1 MAADG
6 GVTQRKRDAHR
17 PDTYNDRDWPMEG
30 FAQLAVLVV
39 DDHPVQRAA
48 ARQLLHTLGVQQ
60 ILSACD
66 GREALYLLQL
76 CHVDLV
82 LCDIDMPGMNGPEL
96 MEQMHM
102 RGGRV
107 FPRQAP
113 VWAWVSAL
121 DAPIVESHVSLA
133 DAIGLTHTHGV
144 QKPLRPAHV
153 LPLLEAAA
161 ERERGSAP
169 GAAVGLPQFSD
180 EELAALIHETPEQ
193 IEVVFQP
200 QHDLASNQ
208 IAGAEALCR
217 WMHPVHGR
225 VSPAAFVPRLEALG
239 LADGLFFRVL
249 EHCVRVQHALVAHAH
264 PVSIGVNAFAQT
276 LGRAGTVDRIEAI
289 VREARI
295 APAAIAIELT
305 EDSPVPDAAQLT
317 IALNRLRLL
326 GHPLAI
332 DDFGVGIATL
342 KLLADLPFT
351 ILKID
356 RSFTAAVNQTSQR
369 GVICR
374 TMIELARAL
383 HLECIAEGVETDAQR
398 QTLRTLGCA
407 TGQGY
412 LWAAP
417 LSVTAFLAHVQAAA

>member
-1 MAADG
+1 
-6 GVTQRKRDAHR
+6 
-17 PDTYNDRDWPMEG
+17 MEG

-60 ILSACD
+60 ILTACD

-82 LCDIDMPGMNGPEL
+82 LCDIDMPGMNGPQL
-96 MEQMHM
+96 MEQLLL
-102 RGGRV
+102 RGGKV

-113 VWAWVSAL
+113 VWAWVSAM

-133 DAIGLTHTHGV
+133 DAVGLTHTHGV

-153 LPLLEAAA
+153 LPLLDAAA
-161 ERERGSAP
+161 ARERNPAP
-169 GAAVGLPQFSD
+169 AAPLGTPQFSD
-180 EELAALIHETPEQ
+180 DELAALINETPEQ
-193 IEVVFQP
+193 IDVVLQP
-200 QHDLASNQ
+200 QHDLASDQ
-208 IAGAEALCR
+208 IVGAEALCR
-217 WMHPVHGR
+217 WIHPVHGR

-239 LADGLFFRVL
+239 LADGLFFHVL
-249 EHCVRVQHALVAHAH
+249 EHCVRVQHALAAHAH
-264 PVSIGVNAFAQT
+264 PVPIGVNASAQT
-276 LGRAGTVDRIEAI
+276 LSRPGTIERVESI

-295 APAAIAIELT
+295 APASISLELT
-305 EDSPVPDAAQLT
+305 EDSPVPDATQLI

-374 TMIELARAL
+374 TMIELARTL
-383 HLECIAEGVETDAQR
+383 HLECIAEGVETNAQR

-417 LSVTAFLAHVQAAA
+417 LSTTAFLAHVQAAA

>member
-1 MAADG
+1 
-6 GVTQRKRDAHR
+6 
-17 PDTYNDRDWPMEG
+17 MEG

-60 ILSACD
+60 ILTACD
-66 GREALYLLQL
+66 GREALYLLEL

-96 MEQMHM
+96 MEQM
-102 RGGRV
+102 RLREGRV

-113 VWAWVSAL
+113 VWAWVSAM

-133 DAIGLTHTHGV
+133 DAVGLAQTHGV
-144 QKPLRPAHV
+144 HKPLRPAHV

-161 ERERGSAP
+161 ARERDPAP
-169 GAAVGLPQFSD
+169 PAPAAVPRFSD
-180 EELAALIHETPEQ
+180 EELAALIDETPEQ
-193 IEVVFQP
+193 IELVLQP

-208 IAGAEALCR
+208 IVGAEALCR
-217 WMHPVHGR
+217 WIHPTHGR

-239 LADGLFFRVL
+239 LADGLFFHML
-249 EHCVRVQHALVAHAH
+249 EQCVRVQQALAAQAHG
-264 PVSIGVNAFAQT
+264 VSIGVNASAAT
-276 LGRAGTVDRIEAI
+276 LSRAGTVDRIEAT
-289 VREARI
+289 VRDACI
-295 APAAIAIELT
+295 APGAIAIELT
-305 EDSPVPDAAQLT
+305 EDSLVPDATQLT
-317 IALNRLRLL
+317 IALNRLRLM

-342 KLLADLPFT
+342 KLLADLPFN

-356 RSFTAAVNQTSQR
+356 RSFTAAVDQSSQR

-374 TMIELARAL
+374 TMIELARTL
-383 HLECIAEGVETDAQR
+383 QLECIAEGVETEAQR
-398 QTLRTLGCA
+398 QTLRALGCA

-417 LSVTAFLAHVQAAA
+417 LSVTAFLAHVQAAG

>member
-1 MAADG
+1 MRLAADI
-6 GVTQRKRDAHR
+6 
-17 PDTYNDRDWPMEG
+17 YNNKDWPMEG

-60 ILSACD
+60 ILTACD

-96 MEQMHM
+96 MEQLHL

-113 VWAWVSAL
+113 VWAWVSAM
-121 DAPIVESHVSLA
+121 DAPIVESHVGLA

-153 LPLLEAAA
+153 LPLLEEAAA
-161 ERERGSAP
+161 RERDRTP
-169 GAAVGLPQFSD
+169 AATAGLPQFSD
-180 EELAALIHETPEQ
+180 EELAALIHETPDQ

-239 LADGLFFRVL
+239 LADGLFFHVL
-249 EHCVRVQHALVAHAH
+249 EHCVRVQHALAAHAY
-264 PVSIGVNAFAQT
+264 PVSIGVNASAQT

-295 APAAIAIELT
+295 APSAITIELT
-305 EDSPVPDAAQLT
+305 EDSPVSDAAQLA

-356 RSFTAAVNQTSQR
+356 RSFTAAVDQTSQR

-374 TMIELARAL
+374 TMIELARTL

-398 QTLRTLGCA
+398 QTLRALGCA

>member
-1 MAADG
+1 
-6 GVTQRKRDAHR
+6 
-17 PDTYNDRDWPMEG
+17 MEG

-96 MEQMHM
+96 MEQMHL

-107 FPRQAP
+107 FARHAP

-121 DAPIVESHVSLA
+121 DAQIVESHVSLA

-153 LPLLEAAA
+153 LPLLEEAAA
-161 ERERGSAP
+161 RERGRAP
-169 GAAVGLPQFSD
+169 AAATGLPQFSD
-180 EELAALIHETPEQ
+180 DELAALIHETPEQ

-239 LADGLFFRVL
+239 LADGLFFHVL
-249 EHCVRVQHALVAHAH
+249 GHCVRVQHALVAHAH
-264 PVSIGVNAFAQT
+264 SVSIGVNASAQT

-305 EDSPVPDAAQLT
+305 EDSPVPDVAQLT

-326 GHPLAI
+326 GHPLSI

-398 QTLRTLGCA
+398 QTLRALGCA

>member
-17 PDTYNDRDWPMEG
+17 PDTYNHRDWPMEG

-48 ARQLLHTLGVQQ
+48 ARQMLHTLGVQK

-66 GREALYLLQL
+66 GLEALYLLQL

-82 LCDIDMPGMNGPEL
+82 LCDIDMPGMNGPQL
-96 MEQMHM
+96 MEQMHL
-102 RGGRV
+102 RGGRI

-133 DAIGLTHTHGV
+133 DAIGLTHTHGM

-153 LPLLEAAA
+153 LPLLEEAAA
-161 ERERGSAP
+161 RERGRAP
-169 GAAVGLPQFSD
+169 AAAAGLPQFSD
-180 EELAALIHETPEQ
+180 DELAALIHETPEQ

-239 LADGLFFRVL
+239 LADGLFFHVL
-249 EHCVRVQHALVAHAH
+249 EHCVRVQHALVAHAY
-264 PVSIGVNAFAQT
+264 PVSIGVNASAQT

-356 RSFTAAVNQTSQR
+356 RSFTAAVDQTSQR

-398 QTLRTLGCA
+398 QTLRALGCA

>member
-1 MAADG
+1 
-6 GVTQRKRDAHR
+6 
-17 PDTYNDRDWPMEG
+17 MEG

-60 ILSACD
+60 ILTACD

-96 MEQMHM
+96 MEQLRL
-102 RGGRV
+102 RGGNV
-107 FPRQAP
+107 FPRQTP
-113 VWAWVSAL
+113 VWAWVSAM

-133 DAIGLTHTHGV
+133 HAIGLTRPHGV
-144 QKPLRPAHV
+144 HKPLRPAHV
-153 LPLLEAAA
+153 LPLLQEAATR
-161 ERERGSAP
+161 ERESPPSAQSHP
-169 GAAVGLPQFSD
+169 LQFSD
-180 EELAALIHETPEQ
+180 DELAALIHETPEQ
-193 IEVVFQP
+193 IEVVLQP

-217 WMHPVHGR
+217 WLHPLHGR

-239 LADGLFFRVL
+239 LADGLFFHVL
-249 EHCVRVQHALVAHAH
+249 DHCVRVQHALAAHGH
-264 PVSIGVNAFAQT
+264 PVSIGINASAAT
-276 LGRAGTVDRIEAI
+276 LSRLDTVERIDAA
-289 VREARI
+289 VREAHI
-295 APAAIAIELT
+295 EPGAITIELT
-305 EDSPVPDAAQLT
+305 EDSQVPDAAQLA

-342 KLLADLPFT
+342 KLLADLPFN

-356 RSFTAAVNQTSQR
+356 RSFTAAVDQSSQR

-374 TMIELARAL
+374 TMIELARTL

-398 QTLRTLGCA
+398 QTLRALGCA

-417 LSVTAFLAHVQAAA
+417 LSTTAFLAHVQASA

>member
-1 MAADG
+1 
-6 GVTQRKRDAHR
+6 
-17 PDTYNDRDWPMEG
+17 MEG

-60 ILSACD
+60 ILTACD

-96 MEQMHM
+96 MEQMHL
-102 RGGRV
+102 RGGQV

-113 VWAWVSAL
+113 VWAWVSAM

-133 DAIGLTHTHGV
+133 DAIGLTRTHGV

-153 LPLLEAAA
+153 LPLLEEAAA
-161 ERERGSAP
+161 RERDRAP
-169 GAAVGLPQFSD
+169 AAPVGLPQFSD
-180 EELAALIHETPEQ
+180 DELAALIHETPEQ

-239 LADGLFFRVL
+239 LADGLFFHVL
-249 EHCVRVQHALVAHAH
+249 EHCVRVQHALAGYAH
-264 PVSIGVNAFAQT
+264 PVSIGVNASAQT
-276 LGRAGTVDRIEAI
+276 LSRAGTIDRIEAI

-295 APAAIAIELT
+295 APATIAIELT

-356 RSFTAAVNQTSQR
+356 RSFTAAVDQTSQR

-374 TMIELARAL
+374 TMIELARSL
-383 HLECIAEGVETDAQR
+383 QLECIAEGVETDAQR
-398 QTLRTLGCA
+398 QTLRALGCA